1 MHGPFSMRS
10 SRMINRSISI
20 ILGITGLLLFTGSTP
35 PPQCTVESA
44 QILGHLYYL
53 SNPMGNAN
61 DLTAFVN
68 QYRAHLTSNGTVM
81 KCAKTLG
88 NKLIAQSL
96 GAFSQADYDDAYG
109 SVLEMGG
116 TMDMAHDVAYDIQ
129 SGAVDLLM
137 LGQELLWLVQVIPSA
152 ANGDWRLFNTT
163 GTETRNM
170 IREVMPIYQMMFA
183 MDPSMAQIFDDV
195 LAQFG
200 PLVEYQMV
208 MLADM
213 MGLL

>member
-1 MHGPFSMRS
+1 MR
-10 SRMINRSISI
+10 NRGQMKGHFKSG
-20 ILGITGLLLFTGSTP
+20 ILGAICILILTGSAP
-35 PPQCTVESA
+35 SPQCTVESA
-44 QILGHLYYL
+44 QILGRLYYL
-53 SNPMGNAN
+53 ANPMGNAN

-68 QYRAHLTSNGTVM
+68 QYRAHLTSKGTVM

-88 NKLIAQSL
+88 NRLIIQSL
-96 GAFSQADYDDAYG
+96 GAFSQADYNDAYG

-116 TMDMAHDVAYDIQ
+116 TMDMAHDIAYDIQ
-129 SGAVDLLM
+129 GGAVDLFM
-137 LGQELLWLVQVIPSA
+137 MGQELLWLAEVMPSA
-152 ANGDWRLFNTT
+152 ASGDWRLFNTT

-170 IREVMPIYQMMFA
+170 IREVMPIYEMMFA
-183 MDPSMAQIFDDV
+183 MDPSMAQIFDNAM
-195 LAQFG
+195 AQFG